1 MPAPALKSFASTDR
15 FLAEIAAP
23 ATLRPG
29 YVLLGDEAFL
39 YQRCRQGVLAALAP
53 PETRDFS
60 LHDLDLAD
68 TSIFEVLDRAQTPSL
83 MAPFQVLFVRGLKTL
98 YGRGSKK
105 AEFEAVDAYFRSP
118 NPQAVLLFVA
128 DHLRIPTDLR
138 RMDFQDKE
146 RYDRIR
152 ETLGDWCGFVELARV
167 SEDDAIRWVAASA
180 EARSIRFD
188 ADAAREL
195 VDALGAD
202 MMMIASEFEKL
213 SLYVSGRVGG
223 EGTGRITLGDVETM
237 VLAAKQRSLY
247 ELTDAISQRDRTRA
261 LLLLHGLLNASDGGE
276 DAAIGHL
283 YMLARTFRQMLIILE
298 KNVRDSRAIW
308 AVLWQG
314 FRMPPF
320 AAEDLI
326 RQARRYKSRRDLTR
340 ALRLVARADL
350 ELRSSPANKLL
361 VLERLIL
368 AKERALATE
377 PEPPVGDDAPT
388 PPPTN
393 SRWSCQGPPRTAD
406 CTIYADRV
414 IPALRASRSIASIW
428 LSRAVMFTRTVFSG
442 ASALTRNAT
451 APRIAGSFASWSSV
465 EGSGSASPSSTIPA
479 MCSVSASTASSRAS
493 SSVLPAVM
501 HPGKSGK
508 LTP

>member
-1 MPAPALKSFASTDR
+1 MPAPALKSFASSDR
-15 FLAEIAAP
+15 FLAEIAAT

-29 YVLLGDEAFL
+29 YILLGDEAFL

-53 PETRDFS
+53 PEARDFS
-60 LHDLDLAD
+60 LHDFDLAD
-68 TSIFEVLDRAQTPSL
+68 TPIFEVLDCAQTPSL
-83 MAPFQVLFVRGLKTL
+83 MAPFQVLFVRNLKLL
-98 YGRGSKK
+98 YGRGTRK
-105 AEFEAVDAYFRSP
+105 AEFAAIDAYFRSP

-138 RMDFQDKE
+138 KMDYQDKE

-152 ETLGDWCGFVELARV
+152 ETLGEWCGMVELARV
-167 SEDDAIRWVAASA
+167 AESDAVRWVTLEA
-180 EARSIRFD
+180 ESRGIRFD
-188 ADAAREL
+188 PDAAREL

-202 MMMIASEFEKL
+202 MMLVASEMEKL
-213 SLYVSGRVGG
+213 CLYVSGREPHVS
-223 EGTGRITLGDVETM
+223 LGDVETM

-247 ELTDAISQRDRTRA
+247 ELTDAISQKDRTRA

-326 RQARRYKSRRDLTR
+326 RQARRYKSRRELTR
-340 ALRLVARADL
+340 ALRLVAKADL

-368 AKERALATE
+368 ALATE
-377 PEPPVGDDAPT
+377 PT
-388 PPPTN
+388 PPTN
-393 SRWSCQGPPRTAD
+393 TPIHQ
-406 CTIYADRV
+406 
-414 IPALRASRSIASIW
+414 
-428 LSRAVMFTRTVFSG
+428 
-442 ASALTRNAT
+442 
-451 APRIAGSFASWSSV
+451 FAM
-465 EGSGSASPSSTIPA
+465 E
-479 MCSVSASTASSRAS
+479 
-493 SSVLPAVM
+493 L
-501 HPGKSGK
+501 
-508 LTP
+508 

>member
-1 MPAPALKSFASTDR
+1 MNEPPIVNLSNSPRPSSLKSFASSDR
-15 FLAEIAAP
+15 FLAEIASP
-23 ATLRPG
+23 STLRPG

-53 PETRDFS
+53 EATRDFS
-60 LHDLDLAD
+60 LGDFDLSE
-68 TSIFEVLDRAQTPSL
+68 TSIFEILDRAQTPSL
-83 MAPFQVLFVRGLKTL
+83 MAPFQVLFVRNLKQL

-105 AEFEAVDAYFRSP
+105 EEFAAIDAYFRSP
-118 NPQAVLLFVA
+118 NPGAVLLFVA

-138 RMDFQDKE
+138 KMDYQDKE

-167 SEDDAIRWVAASA
+167 DEGDAIKWVIAGA
-180 EARSIRFD
+180 EARGIKFE

-202 MMMIASEFEKL
+202 MMMVASELEKL
-213 SLYVSGRVGG
+213 CLYVSGR
-223 EGTGRITLGDVETM
+223 EPRITLGDVETM

-247 ELTDAISQRDRTRA
+247 ELTDAISQHDRTRA

-326 RQARRYKSRRDLTR
+326 RQARRYKSRRELTR

-368 AKERALATE
+368 ALATE
-377 PEPPVGDDAPT
+377 PTHPT
-388 PPPTN
+388 YTPIH
-393 SRWSCQGPPRTAD
+393 Q
-406 CTIYADRV
+406 
-414 IPALRASRSIASIW
+414 
-428 LSRAVMFTRTVFSG
+428 
-442 ASALTRNAT
+442 
-451 APRIAGSFASWSSV
+451 FAM
-465 EGSGSASPSSTIPA
+465 E
-479 MCSVSASTASSRAS
+479 
-493 SSVLPAVM
+493 L
-501 HPGKSGK
+501 
-508 LTP
+508 